1 MASSRTLTAA
11 ATPLWPGWWRAL
23 RPLARVLAGLR
34 TFRGGPRRLDPL
46 ELSEHWRRDLGLAD
60 HHGLEVRREG
70 LLDRS
75 RYGRAR

>member
-23 RPLARVLAGLR
+23 RPRRGSSPASARSGRPAPP
-34 TFRGGPRRLDPL
+34 GPAR
-46 ELSEHWRRDLGLAD
+46 LSEHWRRDLGLAD

-70 LLDRS
+70 LLDWM
-75 RYGRAR
+75 RYDRGW